1 MTATVRRATLADA
14 PAMGRVVVRAWQAA
28 YRGHMP
34 DDYLDGLRAEDR
46 AAYWE
51 GVLGREDLRGT
62 ILVVERDGEVIGFA
76 AVGPSPDPEGAG
88 ELYAINLDPGHWG
101 TGAGRALLGE
111 AQAELARL
119 GFGETVLW
127 VLTGNARARRFYEI
141 AGWVADGSERTG
153 EVFGIKVPEVRYRRR
168 STSDESSSAT
178 PAGTE

>member
-1 MTATVRRATLADA
+1 MVTVRPARIPDA
-14 PAMGRVVVRAWQAA
+14 SAMGRVHVRAWQAA

-51 GVLGREDLRGT
+51 GTLRREDPRGT
-62 ILVVERDGEVIGFA
+62 VLVVEREGEVVGFA

-88 ELYAINLDPGHWG
+88 ELFAINLDPDHWG

-111 AQAELARL
+111 AQTELGRL

-141 AGWVADGSERTG
+141 AGWVADGGERSSEI
-153 EVFGIKVPEVRYRRR
+153 FGVTVPEVRYRRR
-168 STSDESSSAT
+168 STGAERSSAT
-178 PAGTE
+178 PAGTA

>member
-76 AVGPSPDPEGAG
+76 AVGPSPDPEG
-88 ELYAINLDPGHWG
+88 PGSCTRSTSTRTIG
-101 TGAGRALLGE
+101 GPGPGGRCS
-111 AQAELARL
+111 AR
-119 GFGETVLW
+119 
-127 VLTGNARARRFYEI
+127 
-141 AGWVADGSERTG
+141 
-153 EVFGIKVPEVRYRRR
+153 RRR
-168 STSDESSSAT
+168 SLPGWGSARRCC
-178 PAGTE
+178 GC